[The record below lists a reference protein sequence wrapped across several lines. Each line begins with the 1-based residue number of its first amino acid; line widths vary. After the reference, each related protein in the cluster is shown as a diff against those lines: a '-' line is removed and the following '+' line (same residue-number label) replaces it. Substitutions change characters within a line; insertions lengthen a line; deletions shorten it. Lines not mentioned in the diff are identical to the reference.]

1 MERRD
6 DFNMP
11 EVKMDKIGMQQW
23 TIAISATVILTPRKI
38 LLWEIFSHTVVYCL
52 RKRWKWGKKE
62 ENC

>member
-1 MERRD
+1 MQRRD

-38 LLWEIFSHTVVYCL
+38 LLMLFTEYCVQNF
-52 RKRWKWGKKE
+52 KRIWSAVFYI
-62 ENC
+62 

>member
-38 LLWEIFSHTVVYCL
+38 L
-52 RKRWKWGKKE
+52 
-62 ENC
+62 